1 MPSDSRFRRLPEERG
16 ELSFTFD
23 GQTISAR
30 EGDSVAA
37 ALMAAGVRAL
47 RNTPVSRVPRGPYCL
62 MGVCFECLVEIDGV
76 QNVQSCMVEA
86 SDGMRV
92 RSMRGARCVG
102 NGQGSDDE

>member
-16 ELSFTFD
+16 KLSFTFD
-23 GQTISAR
+23 RQTISAR

-47 RNTPVSRVPRGPYCL
+47 RNTPVSRAPRGPYCL

-86 SDGMRV
+86 SDGMCV

-102 NGQGSDDE
+102 NEQGSDDE

>member
-37 ALMAAGVRAL
+37 ALMAAGVRVL
-47 RNTPVSRVPRGPYCL
+47 RNTPVSRAPRGPYCL
-62 MGVCFECLVEIDGV
+62 MGVCFECLV
-76 QNVQSCMVEA
+76 QSCIVEA
-86 SDGMRV
+86 NDGMCV